1 MDQAARRRLNQ
12 INRAFYAAAASEF
25 DATRGRAWPGWE
37 RLLDCIQRPIR
48 SLLDVGCGNGR
59 FALFLA
65 ERQSQPLTCCGVDS
79 NRQLLDAARRRLA
92 GHPHV
97 QVQLIERDVIGED
110 LPAQTVDL
118 VALFG
123 LIHHVPGGDERL
135 DFMARLAERVAVGGF
150 FAFTAWRFV
159 EQERFRRRIVD
170 WDDSITVEKHDY
182 LLDWRRGGRFLRY
195 CHYVD
200 DEEHARLVEAAGLN
214 VLADYRA
221 DGASGDLNRYTILQ
235 RAE

>member
-1 MDQAARRRLNQ
+1 MDRAARRRLNQ

-37 RLLDCIQRPIR
+37 RLLDCIQLPIR

-110 LPAQTVDL
+110 LPAQPVDL

-135 DFMARLAERVAVGGF
+135 AFMARLSERVAVGGF

-170 WDDSITVEKHDY
+170 WDDDIIVEKHDY

-200 DEEHARLVEAAGLN
+200 DEEHARLIESAGLN